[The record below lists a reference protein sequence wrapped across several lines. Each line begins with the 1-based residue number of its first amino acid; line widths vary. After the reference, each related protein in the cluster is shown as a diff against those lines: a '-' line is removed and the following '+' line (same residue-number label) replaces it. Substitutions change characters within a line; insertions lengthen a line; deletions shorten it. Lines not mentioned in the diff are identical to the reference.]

1 LLSRKRIGSKLTTL
15 LENSRTKDMARQMAK
30 DRISQRAR
38 ELAESD
44 SLSNDDATASK
55 NYDSI
60 FY

>member
-1 LLSRKRIGSKLTTL
+1 
-15 LENSRTKDMARQMAK
+15 MARQMAK

-44 SLSNDDATASK
+44 SFSSGDAVASK
-55 NYDSI
+55 NYASI